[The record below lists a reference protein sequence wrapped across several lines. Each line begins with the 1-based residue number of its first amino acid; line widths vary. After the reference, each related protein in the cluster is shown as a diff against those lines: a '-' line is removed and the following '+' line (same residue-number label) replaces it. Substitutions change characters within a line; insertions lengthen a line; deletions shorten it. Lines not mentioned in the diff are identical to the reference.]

1 MLGQLVAGSGE
12 HALVLRDDRT
22 REFRGAD
29 VVHAIPQDER
39 FGWAVGLDSEI
50 GFLVLGVGLRLGQN
64 RRRGLCA
71 NHRFAA
77 ADHLER

>member
-1 MLGQLVAGSGE
+1 MLGHCLAGIGE

-39 FGWAVGLDSEI
+39 FPWAVGLDNWVC
-50 GFLVLGVGLRLGQN
+50 FLGLGVGLRFGQ
-64 RRRGLCA
+64 G
-71 NHRFAA
+71 
-77 ADHLER
+77 